1 MQTLIR
7 HVERIRFWL
16 YAAAFV
22 IWLGVMGVIAAG
34 NAALDAVQAAP
45 VRQAVLP

>member
-22 IWLGVMGVIAAG
+22 IWLGVMAFVAVG
-34 NAALDAVQAAP
+34 NAALETVKAAP
-45 VRQAVLP
+45 PVQAVLP

>member
-16 YAAAFV
+16 YAAALV
-22 IWLGVMGVIAAG
+22 IWLGVMAVIMAG
-34 NAALDAVQAAP
+34 NAALDTIHAAP

>member
-16 YAAAFV
+16 YAAALV
-22 IWLGVMGVIAAG
+22 IWLGIMAIVAAG
-34 NAALDAVQAAP
+34 NAALDTIQAAP
-45 VRQAVLP
+45 ARQAVLP